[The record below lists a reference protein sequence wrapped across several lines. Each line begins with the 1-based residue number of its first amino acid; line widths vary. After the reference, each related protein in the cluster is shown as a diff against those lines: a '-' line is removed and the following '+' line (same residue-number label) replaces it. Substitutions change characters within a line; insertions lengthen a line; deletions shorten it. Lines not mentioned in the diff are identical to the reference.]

1 MSNENN
7 ESLLAI
13 REENFLVKRLLNALP
28 EEFAGLINHLVDGGS
43 GRVATG
49 SAVKDMG
56 LAAIKHRLLTPGA
69 AEVLI
74 AEIQNYGGFAA
85 ANLFRRKG
93 IPYSELLMDTLD
105 YLGHE
110 GPRDKQVHLLENTL
124 LRQQFK
130 LLWDKETAS
139 GQETLAKHL
148 GTAPELNNLL
158 TTLETQE
165 GRLRFAE
172 YLCGKDV
179 DQSLLHSE
187 SKVIESAATIHGGV
201 TAGPAGAGLGKLIGM
216 GLNHIMP
223 DVVKAT
229 LGSAISSHRVTL
241 PCINYLILMRLR
253 QEHQTDKTPSSAST
267 HPLQHPTEIPVGDA
281 LVVKDEQD
289 NHVISVMQAEL
300 SSIPS
305 HATRLDSQKTGISR
319 LSPLMQAAPTAMLG
333 NAINDETIMKVVIN
347 GPLSIARDK
356 AGNVIEGANRAM
368 SHGPKGIKEHALL
381 YQVDVASMVTPA
393 AMYQLASLA
402 LAQKHLADISAKLD
416 DIKEGIDRI
425 ANFQKNERRSRTE
438 GKIRYFQQI
447 AASILKGERSSSV
460 ENNLEKAE
468 DDLLLVQ
475 SHIEADLD
483 AILSDIRHAKDDGK
497 FGMSSFREKI
507 HRLQN
512 DFNEVSEEWKVC
524 ISARMIACR
533 LLCNFENTHN
543 RIEDREKSIRNDV
556 ERMLGKGGR
565 FDTIESAIEA
575 HLSKFSA
582 IGDSRIELQANREI
596 LQIARQAA
604 LPALRTDT
612 RNIATSFETM
622 LLENH
627 NPVELLVKV
636 RDSEVFEAAVL

>member
-1 MSNENN
+1 MSTDKN
-7 ESLLAI
+7 ESLVDI
-13 REENFLVKRLLNALP
+13 SSENFLVERLLNALP

-85 ANLFRRKG
+85 ANLFRGKG

-105 YLGHE
+105 YLGHK

-124 LRQQFK
+124 LRQQFQ
-130 LLWDKETAS
+130 LLWDKVTAS

-148 GTAPELNNLL
+148 GASPELNNLL
-158 TTLETQE
+158 ATLETQQ

-179 DQSLLHSE
+179 DQSLLHSKSDIVE
-187 SKVIESAATIHGGV
+187 SSSTVAGTITGGLF
-201 TAGPAGAGLGKLIGM
+201 GAGLGKFIGK
-216 GLNHIMP
+216 GLNEIVP
-223 DVVKAT
+223 DSVKST
-229 LGSAISSHRVTL
+229 LGSVISSHRVTL

-253 QEHQTDKTPSSAST
+253 QEHQANKTPSSAST
-267 HPLQHPTEIPVGDA
+267 PPQQQPTKIAVGDA
-281 LVVKDEQD
+281 LVVKDGQD

-300 SSIPS
+300 TSIPS
-305 HATRLDSQKTGISR
+305 HATRLDSHKTGISR
-319 LSPLMQAAPTAMLG
+319 LSPLMQAAPTAILANEISG
-333 NAINDETIMKVVIN
+333 ERYMKVIIN
-347 GPLSIARDK
+347 GPLKLAAD
-356 AGNVIEGANRAM
+356 GNGYRGW
-368 SHGPKGIKEHALL
+368 SHNGKNITEHARLFDGEL
-381 YQVDVASMVTPA
+381 SELVNAGALFNVASF
-393 AMYQLASLA
+393 A

-416 DIKEGIDRI
+416 DIKQGVDRI
-425 ANFQKNERRSRTE
+425 VDFQKNERKSRSS
-438 GKIRYFQQI
+438 GKIHYFQQI
-447 AASILKGERSSSV
+447 AAGILKGERSAEV
-460 ENNLEKAE
+460 AMNLETSEKE
-468 DDLLLVQ
+468 LIEVQ
-475 SHIEADLD
+475 KHIEKDLD
-483 AILSDIRHAKDDGK
+483 TTLSEIQNAKDDGK
-497 FGMSSFREKI
+497 FGMGSFREKI

-627 NPVELLVKV
+627 KPVELLVKV
-636 RDSEVFEAAVL
+636 RDSEVIEAAVL